1 MTHSP
6 SSKLFL
12 VLPVAVLIM
21 TACGGSDEQ
30 DIREWMKEQ
39 SKDLKGKVPDLPQI
53 KPLPVL
59 AYEPGDLAAP
69 FSPDKI
75 FAGDMKGAAA
85 GSNAASG
92 GPKDINPD
100 AQPMTKYPVES
111 IRLVGTILVGKE
123 LRAIVASEREPVRQ
137 VRVGD
142 YLGQNHGRITAIEPA
157 AGDSQG
163 RIMLKEVVLDKGIW
177 IERETQLPPQDQRR

>member
-1 MTHSP
+1 MRRERFLP
-6 SSKLFL
+6 LPLLLAAVAL
-12 VLPVAVLIM
+12 VLS
-21 TACGGSDEQ
+21 ACGGSDEQ

-39 SKDLKGKVPDLPQI
+39 SKDLRGRVPDLPQI

-59 AYEPGDLAAP
+59 AYEPGDLSSP
-69 FSPDKI
+69 FSPDKV
-75 FAGDMKGAAA
+75 FAGDTKVGGVGAPVV
-85 GSNAASG
+85 SG
-92 GPKDINPD
+92 GPKDINAD
-100 AQPMTKYPVES
+100 AQPMTKYPLES

-137 VRVGD
+137 VHIGD

-163 RIMLKEVVLDKGIW
+163 RILLKEVVLDKGIW

>member
-1 MTHSP
+1 MMRRFSFRL
-6 SSKLFL
+6 SFALSIAAFI
-12 VLPVAVLIM
+12 VVA
-21 TACGGSDEQ
+21 CSGSDEQ

-39 SKDLKGKVPDLPQI
+39 SKDLKGRVLDLPQI
-53 KPLPVL
+53 KALPVL
-59 AYEPGDLAAP
+59 VYVPGDLATP
-69 FSPDKI
+69 FSPDKV
-75 FAGDMKGAAA
+75 FAGDTKTGANGGA
-85 GSNAASG
+85 SVSG

-100 AQPMTKYPVES
+100 AQPMTKYPLES

-137 VRVGD
+137 VQIGD

-157 AGDSQG
+157 AGDSLG
-163 RIMLKEVVLDKGIW
+163 RILLKEVVLDKGIW